1 VRAFAVLL
9 VLCASVAQAQ
19 GPDLRSVLAEFAKVE
34 ALSAKFHEE
43 KTMSL
48 LATPIKSDGTMHYQK
63 PRKLVRHGNKASVLL
78 DGNKLRFG
86 DAKNSQSM
94 DITSQPALR
103 VLVDTFVSVLGGDLA
118 ALERVAIVTIEAQG
132 AGYRIHVTPKDD
144 KVKHL
149 VKAISF
155 DGEGAKLT
163 RMELLDSNGDTTVTT
178 FSALTLRKP
187 FSAAEQKQL
196 FRIGG

>member
-1 VRAFAVLL
+1 MRVLAIAL
-9 VLCASVAQAQ
+9 VFVASVAHAQ
-19 GPDLRSVLAEFAKVE
+19 DVKGVLAEFAQVE

-48 LATPIKSDGTMHYQK
+48 LATPIRSDGTLHYQK
-63 PRKLVRHGNKASVLL
+63 PRKLVRHANKASMLL
-78 DGNKLRFG
+78 DGSKLSFG
-86 DAKNSQSM
+86 DAKNSQTM
-94 DITSQPALR
+94 DLSSQPALR
-103 VLVDTFVSVLGGDLA
+103 VLIDTFVSVLGGDLA
-118 ALERVAIVTIEAQG
+118 ALERVATVRVEPQG

-144 KVKHL
+144 KVKRL
-149 VKAISF
+149 VKAMSF

-163 RMELLDSNGDTTVTT
+163 RMELLDANGDTTVTT

-187 FSAAEQKQL
+187 FTSAEQKQL

>member
-1 VRAFAVLL
+1 MRLL
-9 VLCASVAQAQ
+9 AITLWLFASVAQAEA
-19 GPDLRSVLAEFAKVE
+19 PTLASVLAEFAKVE

-48 LATPIKSDGTMHYQK
+48 LATPIKLDGTMHYQK
-63 PRKLVRHGNKASVLL
+63 PRKLVRHANKASMLL
-78 DGNKLRFG
+78 DGNKLSFG
-86 DAKNSQSM
+86 DAKSSQSM
-94 DITSQPALR
+94 DIASQPALR
-103 VLVDTFVSVLGGDLA
+103 VLVDTYVSVLGGDLA
-118 ALERVAIVTIEAQG
+118 ALQRVATVTLEAQG

-144 KVKHL
+144 KVKRL
-149 VKAISF
+149 VKEMSF
-155 DGEGAKLT
+155 DGVGAKLT
-163 RMELLDSNGDTTVTT
+163 RMELLDANGDTTVTT